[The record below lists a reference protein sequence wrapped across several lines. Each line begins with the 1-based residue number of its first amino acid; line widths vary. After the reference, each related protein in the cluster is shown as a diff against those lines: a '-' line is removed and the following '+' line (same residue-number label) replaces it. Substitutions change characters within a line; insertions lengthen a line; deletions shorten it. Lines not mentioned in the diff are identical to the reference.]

1 MRPTWE
7 PFPRGATPCK
17 TSVPKLTRS
26 ANGVGLCWSGRR
38 RLRSS
43 RPSTR
48 TTCSRGRHLGGY
60 QGGASGKQERKE
72 GAGGYRGRGA
82 SGSRRH
88 AHTGGMME
96 SRVVDP
102 SSRRTLGG
110 TGLSVS
116 PLCVGCAPLGDMPET
131 FDFSVDEERA
141 GETLRAVLE
150 SQINFLDTAASY
162 GDGESERRIGEVLEE
177 LGGLPEDIV
186 LATKADRDLT
196 TGEFSGEQMRR
207 SVERSLRLLGLDRLQ
222 LVYLHDPEHESFEHM
237 MSDGGPVEV
246 LTGLKEEGVI
256 QHLGVAGG
264 PIDLMI
270 RFVETDL
277 FEAVITHN
285 RYTLVNRTADPLFE
299 VAAER
304 GVAALNAAPYG
315 SGILAKG
322 PDAYARYE
330 YKEAPNEMV
339 EQVPAMRDACR
350 EFDVPLAAAALQF
363 SLKDHRIVSTI
374 VGMSRP
380 ERVEQTLD
388 LATHP
393 IPAELWDRIDALES
407 SNG

>member
-1 MRPTWE
+1 
-7 PFPRGATPCK
+7 
-17 TSVPKLTRS
+17 
-26 ANGVGLCWSGRR
+26 
-38 RLRSS
+38 
-43 RPSTR
+43 
-48 TTCSRGRHLGGY
+48 
-60 QGGASGKQERKE
+60 
-72 GAGGYRGRGA
+72 
-82 SGSRRH
+82 
-88 AHTGGMME
+88 ME

-131 FDFSVDEERA
+131 FDYSVGEERA
-141 GETLRAVLE
+141 RETLKAVLR
-150 SQINFLDTAASY
+150 SPINFLDTAASY
-162 GDGESERRIGEVLEE
+162 GDGESERRIGGVLEE
-177 LGGLPEDIV
+177 VGGLPEGVV

-196 TGEFSGEQMRR
+196 TGNFSGEQMRR
-207 SVERSLRLLGLDRLQ
+207 SVERSLRLLGMDRLQ

-237 MSDGGPVEV
+237 MAPGGPVEV
-246 LTGLKEEGVI
+246 LRGLAEEGVI

-264 PIDLMI
+264 PIELMI

-277 FEAVITHN
+277 FEVVITHN
-285 RYTLVNRTADPLFE
+285 RYTLVNRTADPLFD

-330 YKEAPNEMV
+330 YAEAPKAV
-339 EQVPAMRDACR
+339 VDRVRAMQQACQ
-350 EFDVPLAAAALQF
+350 EFEVPLAAAALQF
-363 SLKDHRIVSTI
+363 SLKDPRIASTI

-380 ERVEQTLD
+380 ERVKQTLD

-393 IPAELWDRIDALES
+393 IPDELWERVEALTPSE
-407 SNG
+407 G